1 VLGGVQAWAL
11 IQSERAFVFPSH
23 LEFVEP
29 LAIADVQS
37 ISLTVEMRNTG
48 RTAAQVSNLAVVT
61 HQLPP
66 TPNYDDGLERGKFAF
81 PPIPGQWTDH
91 IGIEF

>member
-1 VLGGVQAWAL
+1 MG
-11 IQSERAFVFPSH
+11 SYSKRARVRVPAH

-81 PPIPGQWTDH
+81 PPIPGNGQIT
-91 IGIEF
+91 